1 MSTSFLYHAFGIRGY
16 KHVST
21 SYDEGKVTFKIHQRK
36 TDLCCPECGSRE
48 VVCKGTVTRSFRA
61 VPIGLK
67 PVFIVLAVQR
77 VFCRA
82 CNALKQ
88 VQTGFADPRRSYTR
102 QFERYVLELSKK
114 MTIQDVAEHLKVSW
128 DVIKDIQKRNLT
140 RRFSRPKLRKLKQIA
155 IDEICIGH
163 GPQYLT
169 VVLDLRSGAVVFV
182 GDGKGAEAL
191 EPFWK
196 RLKASRAQLQ
206 AVATDMSPAY
216 ISAVRDNLPGVA
228 LVFDHFHIVKLYN
241 EKLSNLRRRL
251 YREACSKGD
260 KDVIKGTRWLLLKN
274 PENLDEDRNE
284 LQRLEKALELNKP
297 LATAY
302 YMKEELRL
310 LWSQPD
316 KQKAYEFLIDWIYRA
331 GSSGI
336 DMLRRFAKTLATHLD
351 GILAYYDHRIST
363 GPLEGTNNK
372 IKTMKRQAYGFRDT
386 EFLKLKI
393 MGIHTTR
400 YALVG

>member
-1 MSTSFLYHAFGIRGY
+1 MSTSLLYHAFGIRGY
-16 KHVST
+16 KHVNS
-21 SYDEGKVTFKIHQRK
+21 SYGGSKVTFKIHQRK

-77 VFCRA
+77 VFCKA
-82 CNALKQ
+82 CSALKQ
-88 VQTGFADPRRSYTR
+88 VQTGFADRRRSYTR
-102 QFERYVLELSKK
+102 QFERYALELSQK
-114 MTIQDVAEHLKVSW
+114 MTIQDVAAHLKVSW

-140 RRFSRPKLRKLKQIA
+140 RRFSRPKLRKLEQIA
-155 IDEICIGH
+155 VDEICIGH
-163 GPQYLT
+163 GQQYLT
-169 VVLDLRSGAVVFV
+169 VVLDLRTGAVVFV
-182 GDGKGAEAL
+182 GDGKGADAL

-196 RLKASRAQLQ
+196 RLKRCRAKLR
-206 AVATDMSPAY
+206 AVAIDMSPAY
-216 ISAVRDNLPGVA
+216 IRAVRENLPGVTV
-228 LVFDHFHIVKLYN
+228 VFDHFHIVKLFN
-241 EKLSNLRRRL
+241 EKLSNLRRQL
-251 YREACSKGD
+251 YRQACSQGN

-274 PENLDEDRNE
+274 PENLDESRNE
-284 LQRLEKALELNKP
+284 LQRLQKALELNKP

-302 YMKEELRL
+302 YMKEDLRQ

-351 GILAYYDHRIST
+351 GILAYYDYRIST

-372 IKTMKRQAYGFRDT
+372 IKTMKRQAYGFRDI

-393 MGIHTTR
+393 MGIHATR

>member
-1 MSTSFLYHAFGIRGY
+1 M
-16 KHVST
+16 
-21 SYDEGKVTFKIHQRK
+21 
-36 TDLCCPECGSRE
+36 
-48 VVCKGTVTRSFRA
+48 
-61 VPIGLK
+61 
-67 PVFIVLAVQR
+67 
-77 VFCRA
+77 
-82 CNALKQ
+82 N
-88 VQTGFADPRRSYTR
+88 
-102 QFERYVLELSKK
+102 
-114 MTIQDVAEHLKVSW
+114 W

-140 RRFSRPKLRKLKQIA
+140 RRFSRPKLRNLEQIA

-169 VVLDLRSGAVVFV
+169 VVLDLRTGAVVFV
-182 GDGKGAEAL
+182 GDGKGADAL
-191 EPFWK
+191 VAFWK
-196 RLKASRAQLQ
+196 RLKGARAKIQ
-206 AVATDMSPAY
+206 AVAIDMSPAY

-228 LVFDHFHIVKLYN
+228 VVFDHFHIVKLYN

-251 YREACSKGD
+251 YREACSQGD
-260 KDVIKGTRWLLLKN
+260 KSVIKGTRWLLLKN
-274 PENLDEDRNE
+274 PENLNESRNE

-302 YMKEELRL
+302 YMKEDLRQ

-316 KQKAYEFLIDWIYRA
+316 RQKAYEFLIDWIYRA
-331 GSSGI
+331 GSSGV

-351 GILAYYDHRIST
+351 GILAYYDYRIST

-372 IKTMKRQAYGFRDT
+372 IKTMNRQAYGFRDV